1 MVDQPIVYDLGDTV
15 TLGVEIFNAAG
26 SLANAGAVSLSLILP
41 DGTTT
46 SPLVSNPATG
56 KYAASLTATQVG
68 VYVERW
74 TATGANAAAFRNTFT
89 VRDDALIPVVSLED
103 AKAFLSI
110 NSSDSDEELR
120 TFLDVA
126 CERIEIEAGQV
137 LGRRTVVREFT
148 RPSGAITF
156 PWVPILS
163 VTSVVDDGDTLPASD
178 YLVFK
183 QSGVIE
189 PTGAWQGN
197 LTVTAVCGFGGV
209 RSLPSPMQHAVRDTL
224 RHLWQTQ
231 RGTLRMGIGADD
243 WSPMMSFTLPRRA
256 NENISPYRMPGFG

>member
-1 MVDQPIVYDLGDTV
+1 MVEQPVTYDLGDTV

-26 SLANAGAVSLSLILP
+26 NLANAGAVSLSLILP

-46 SPLVSNPATG
+46 TPLVTNPATG
-56 KYAASLTATQVG
+56 KYSASVTATQVG

-74 TATGANAAAFRNTFT
+74 TATGANAVAFRNTFT
-89 VRDDALIPVVSLED
+89 VRDDTMIPVVSLED
-103 AKAFLSI
+103 AKSFLSI
-110 NSSDSDEELR
+110 NSTDSDEELR

-126 CERIEIEAGQV
+126 CERIEIEAGLV
-137 LGRRTVVREFT
+137 LGRRTVVREFV
-148 RPSGAITF
+148 RPTGAITF

-197 LTVTAVCGFGGV
+197 LTVTAVCGFGGL
-209 RSLPSPMQHAVRDTL
+209 RTLPSPLQHAVRGIL
-224 RHLWQTQ
+224 AHLWQTQ
-231 RGTLRMGIGADD
+231 RGTLRMGIGVDE
-243 WSPMMSFTLPRRA
+243 WSPVMSFTLSRRVA
-256 NENISPYRMPGFG
+256 EMVTPYKLPGFG